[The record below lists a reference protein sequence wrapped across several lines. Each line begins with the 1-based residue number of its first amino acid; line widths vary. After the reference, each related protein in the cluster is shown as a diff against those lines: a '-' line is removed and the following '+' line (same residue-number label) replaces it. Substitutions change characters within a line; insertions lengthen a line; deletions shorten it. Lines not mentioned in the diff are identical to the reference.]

1 VSMPKPI
8 ILLPRLP
15 PTFWHCY
22 WSFDLAPPTSNRDQ
36 FFCEVIFH
44 YARKMFPVPGA
55 GLPASLGINDIVAI
69 AMGAYNNPAEF
80 QTPFEEGLPQL
91 NMALSQGLGPT
102 TVTLNNGVATL
113 TALNL
118 RVDLGGLHNNFMQV
132 SQVAGSASP
141 PVQVNIESNLGGDL
155 LGWATRTFQAKH
167 HWISFL
173 APTTFVQPIVPNV
186 GEFPQ

>member
-1 VSMPKPI
+1 
-8 ILLPRLP
+8 
-15 PTFWHCY
+15 
-22 WSFDLAPPTSNRDQ
+22 
-36 FFCEVIFH
+36 
-44 YARKMFPVPGA
+44 
-55 GLPASLGINDIVAI
+55 
-69 AMGAYNNPAEF
+69 MGAYNNPAEF

-155 LGWATRTFQAKH
+155 LGWATRTFRSEPARRSWRSTQQLHA
-167 HWISFL
+167 S
-173 APTTFVQPIVPNV
+173 VPSCRLR
-186 GEFPQ
+186 FASSPSQY

>member
-1 VSMPKPI
+1 MSMPKPI

-69 AMGAYNNPAEF
+69 AMGACLLHTTIRLCP
-80 QTPFEEGLPQL
+80 PR
-91 NMALSQGLGPT
+91 LS
-102 TVTLNNGVATL
+102 A
-113 TALNL
+113 A
-118 RVDLGGLHNNFMQV
+118 
-132 SQVAGSASP
+132 
-141 PVQVNIESNLGGDL
+141 
-155 LGWATRTFQAKH
+155 
-167 HWISFL
+167 
-173 APTTFVQPIVPNV
+173 
-186 GEFPQ
+186 